1 MNGGERRMMVAVGSE
16 AMGSIDHSAFCDA
29 LESEATAF
37 AETVAGADPA
47 TPVPTCPDWTLAELI
62 RHLGGVHRWAAHHV
76 ATLAPRRVSSSELS
90 LGPPD
95 DPTKLAAWA
104 GDGVAPMVATFRA
117 GDPDAKVWGWGADR
131 HVRFWPRRM
140 LYETMVHRADGALAV
155 GAEPDVDDR
164 LAADAIDELL
174 ENLPHAAYFAPG
186 VGNLRGDGE
195 RIALRTRDGGAWHI
209 RLLPAGFSWD
219 WSSADADVTVIG
231 NAADLLLLLYGRRS
245 LDDTARFAE
254 SGDGALI
261 RRFIANA
268 AL

>member
-1 MNGGERRMMVAVGSE
+1 MAGAVGSG
-16 AMGSIDHSAFCDA
+16 AMASIDHGGFCDA
-29 LESEATAF
+29 LEAQATRF
-37 AETVAGADPA
+37 AETVAGGDPA
-47 TPVPTCPDWTLAELI
+47 TPVPTCPDWTLADLI

-76 ATLAPRRVSSSELS
+76 ATLAPRRVPSSELT
-90 LGPPD
+90 LGTPD

-104 GDGVAPMVATFRA
+104 ADGVGPMVTTFRA

-140 LYETMVHRADGALAV
+140 LYETMVHRVDAALAV
-155 GAEPDVDDR
+155 GVEPVVDDR

-174 ENLPHAAYFAPG
+174 ANLPHAAYFAPG

-195 RIALRTRDGGAWHI
+195 TIALRTTDASAWHI

-219 WSSADADVTVIG
+219 WSTADADVTVTG

-245 LDDTARFAE
+245 LDDTIRFTE